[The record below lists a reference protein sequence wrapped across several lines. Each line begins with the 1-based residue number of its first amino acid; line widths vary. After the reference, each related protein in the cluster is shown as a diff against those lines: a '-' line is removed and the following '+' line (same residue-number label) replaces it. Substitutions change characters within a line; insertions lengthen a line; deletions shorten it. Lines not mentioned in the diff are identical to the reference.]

1 MTYRSYEDAY
11 RKGGRDV
18 WPGCGAVG
26 RCMPCGRIHNYDYR
40 SHVNGP
46 MVNDFRCSR
55 NYHAGCPQP
64 KPEPEHDLNRQQ
76 RCRRCGTRV
85 PKET

>member
-46 MVNDFRCSR
+46 
-55 NYHAGCPQP
+55 
-64 KPEPEHDLNRQQ
+64 L
-76 RCRRCGTRV
+76 
-85 PKET
+85 